1 MPKAKP
7 DQVVVHRIELQEK
20 ERDMLEAA
28 IAGRV
33 VRDVA
38 VPLAVTA
45 GVGSAAYIGYKA
57 AKAAFGWT
65 EDIVETVKEDMQTV
79 ADSFVD
85 TPLVWDETEQKKV
98 RDAVKPTVGKLF
110 QMVGSINRILF

>member
-7 DQVVVHRIELQEK
+7 SQVIVHRIELQEK
-20 ERDMLEAA
+20 ERDMLE
-28 IAGRV
+28 AGRV